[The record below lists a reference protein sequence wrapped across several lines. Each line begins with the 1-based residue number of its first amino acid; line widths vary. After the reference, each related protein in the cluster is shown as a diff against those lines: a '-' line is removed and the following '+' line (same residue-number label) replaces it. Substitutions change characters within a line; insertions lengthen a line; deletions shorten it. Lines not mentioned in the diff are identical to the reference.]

1 MKLRLSTDL
10 VTGALFM
17 ALGAFAMVYG
27 SRYAV
32 GTASRMGA
40 GYFPLLI
47 SSGLVLIGLVL
58 LVRAIVSASGD
69 SIGAI
74 GWRPLALIL
83 AGVAG
88 FGLLIDRLGLL
99 PAGILLIV
107 AARLADREWG
117 IVETALLALGLTL
130 GTAALFLWGLGLP
143 IKLLRY

>member
-1 MKLRLSTDL
+1 MKVRPSTDL
-10 VTGALFM
+10 VAGALFI
-17 ALGAFAMVYG
+17 AVGAFAMVYG

-40 GYFPLLI
+40 GYFPRLI

-58 LVRAIVSASGD
+58 VLRAIVFARGEVM
-69 SIGAI
+69 GAI
-74 GWRPLALIL
+74 GWRPLLLIL
-83 AGVAG
+83 AGVAA
-88 FGLLIDRLGLL
+88 FGLLIDRVGLL

-107 AARLADREWG
+107 AARLADREWA

-143 IKLLRY
+143 IRLLRY